1 MSKAQFEQ
9 ELPHIQAIPEKNL
22 TYPAIPVDVALQE
35 AEDLLVWC
43 LPDVNQLA
51 KAGLDKKLV
60 DNLPARIGALRHIQS
75 QWQKDY
81 RSLEE
86 AQKEWAL
93 KSPAAYDLQTELIH
107 HFLFAYYKEPDLHA
121 RTQKIAEGSG
131 HADMIQDLSDLAAL
145 GKANQKPLVTI
156 HLDLSLLDKAETMSQ
171 QMAVLL
177 ANANGKRM
185 EDNKMRLL
193 RDKAFVYMK
202 EAVDEIRRCGQYVF
216 WRDEQKR
223 KGYYSKYNKL
233 RRSVKVKPEQN
244 TTETK

>member
-1 MSKAQFEQ
+1 MSKEQFEQ
-9 ELPHIQAIPEKNL
+9 ELPQIEAISEKNL
-22 TYPAIPVDVALQE
+22 SYPAIPVDVALQE

-43 LPDVNQLA
+43 LPDMDLLV

-60 DNLPARIGALRHIQS
+60 ENLPARIGALRYSQS
-75 QWQKDY
+75 QWQKDF

-107 HFLFAYYKEPDLHA
+107 HFLFAYYKEPDLYA

-145 GKANQKPLVTI
+145 GKANQKPLEAI
-156 HLDLSLLDKAETMSQ
+156 HLDLSQLDKAETMSQ

-216 WRDEQKR
+216 WRDDQKY
-223 KGYYSKYNKL
+223 KGYISKYYKTKNKAKT
-233 RRSVKVKPEQN
+233 KVSKK
-244 TTETK
+244 TEDTK